1 MSQGTGLSSTPG
13 GQRPEV
19 HLFHRGDIVA
29 NESRNRVSASHLAV
43 PQRPKYAR
51 SIGDRKG

>member
-1 MSQGTGLSSTPG
+1 MSKGTGLSSTPG

-19 HLFHRGDIVA
+19 RSFHRGDIVV

-43 PQRPKYAR
+43 LQRPKYAR
-51 SIGDRKG
+51 SMGDRKG